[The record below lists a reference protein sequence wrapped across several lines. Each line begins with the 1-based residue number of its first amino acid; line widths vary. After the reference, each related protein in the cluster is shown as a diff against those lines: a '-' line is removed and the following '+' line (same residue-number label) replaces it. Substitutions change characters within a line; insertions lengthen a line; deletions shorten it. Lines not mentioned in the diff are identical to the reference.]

1 MRHLAALAAL
11 AALLAAGCNPTAEP
25 PRGLYLDAGAD
36 VPPDDAGAPDAPDTG
51 PPCQTNWLRC
61 NGVCVFGGIENCGS
75 CGHVCE
81 GRTGCCGDGPNRGQC
96 RFDCSQ

>member
-1 MRHLAALAAL
+1 MRYAL
-11 AALLAAGCNPTAEP
+11 AALLALGCNPTASP
-25 PRGLYLDAGAD
+25 SPVADAGDDA
-36 VPPDDAGAPDAPDTG
+36 PPADAGAPDAGTPDAG
-51 PPCQTNWLRC
+51 EPCQTNWLRC

-96 RFDCSQ
+96 RLDCSQ